1 MNYESIRELRT
12 VIGEEAVNN
21 LLVTGKWHLINLKYE
36 DDFLVATLARTRA

>member
-21 LLVTGKWHLINLKYE
+21 LLVTGNWHVIKLMYE
-36 DDFLVATLARTRA
+36 YDFLVATLARTRA

>member
-21 LLVTGKWHLINLKYE
+21 LLVTGKWHVIKLKYE